1 MSDPSTHLPPPNSG
15 ALSRRHIA
23 AILLLLVALSLGA
36 LLLWGYCPPTGCA
49 VFADARALNRLK
61 NRSALPRPEDFDREA
76 TLGALLGAGDDR
88 ARWSQLR
95 AASVEGYVVS
105 VTPGPLECAN
115 CFAPRRRDVHIE
127 LALRP
132 DAPPR
137 ERLIVEVTPRLR
149 DWARLHGQD
158 WSAEALSRGLVGRRC
173 RVEGWL
179 MFDGGHAAEA
189 EHTNPGGAG
198 NWRATAWEIHPV
210 TSLAATE

>member
-1 MSDPSTHLPPPNSG
+1 
-15 ALSRRHIA
+15 
-23 AILLLLVALSLGA
+23 
-36 LLLWGYCPPTGCA
+36 LWGYCPPTGCA

-61 NRSALPRPEDFDREA
+61 NRAALPRTEDFDREA
-76 TLGALLGAGDDR
+76 TLGALLAPGDDR
-88 ARWSQLR
+88 ARWSQPR
-95 AASVEGYVVS
+95 AASVEGYVVA
-105 VTPGPLECAN
+105 VRQGPLECAN
-115 CFAPRRRDVHIE
+115 CFAPGRRDVHLE

-137 ERLIVEVTPRLR
+137 ERMIVEVTPRLR
-149 DWARLHGQD
+149 DWARLQGLD
-158 WSAEALSRGLVGRRC
+158 WSAEALSRELVGRRC
-173 RVEGWL
+173 RVDGWL